1 MAVGEGEPSWLSFDR
16 ANPLLRLRPLS
27 VYRPVGCSFLG
38 GTAVD
43 IAGKLMLRR
52 GHNADADCATKRTH
66 DSDADETAVVLRDQL
81 AGGSH
86 IEAID
91 REG

>member
-1 MAVGEGEPSWLSFDR
+1 MVGLGGLREMAVGEGEPSWLSFDR

-43 IAGKLMLRR
+43 ITGKLMLRR
-52 GHNADADCATKRTH
+52 GDNADADCARRV
-66 DSDADETAVVLRDQL
+66 DEQLRMVTMP
-81 AGGSH
+81 A
-86 IEAID
+86 
-91 REG
+91 